1 MNKRSIIEQITA
13 QGAVAAHLTG
23 RHVEIIRNIP
33 VKVAMATP
41 IYMKKDTLRKGDRIA
56 IVDMDESVA
65 FICTVSKTE
74 TRGGT
79 RVQVLY
85 LEKPKKIQLEG

>member
-23 RHVEIIRNIP
+23 RHVEIVRNIP

-41 IYMKKDTLRKGDRIA
+41 IYMKKDTLRKGDKIA
-56 IVDMDESVA
+56 IVDMDDSVA
-65 FICTVSKTE
+65 FICTISKTE

>member
-23 RHVEIIRNIP
+23 RHVEIIRDIP
-33 VKVAMATP
+33 VKVTMATP
-41 IYMKKDTLRKGDRIA
+41 LYMKKNTLRKGDKIA
-56 IVDMDESVA
+56 IVDMDDSVA
-65 FICTVSKTE
+65 FICVISKTE

-79 RVQVLY
+79 KVQVLY
-85 LEKPKKIQLEG
+85 LEKQKKIKLEG

>member
-23 RHVEIIRNIP
+23 RHVESIRNIP

-41 IYMKKDTLRKGDRIA
+41 IYMKKDTLRKGDKIA

-79 RVQVLY
+79 KVQVLY
-85 LEKPKKIQLEG
+85 LEKPKKVKLED

>member
-41 IYMKKDTLRKGDRIA
+41 IYMKKDTLRKGDKIA

-85 LEKPKKIQLEG
+85 LEKPKKVKLEG

>member
-13 QGAVAAHLTG
+13 HGAVAAHTTG
-23 RHVEIIRNIP
+23 RYVEIVKNVP
-33 VKVAMATP
+33 VKVSMAIP
-41 IYMKKDTLRKGDRIA
+41 IYMKKDTLRKGDKIA

-74 TRGGT
+74 TRGLSK
-79 RVQVLY
+79 VQVLY
-85 LEKPKKIQLEG
+85 LGRTKKIKLEG

>member
-1 MNKRSIIEQITA
+1 
-13 QGAVAAHLTG
+13 
-23 RHVEIIRNIP
+23 
-33 VKVAMATP
+33 MATP
-41 IYMKKDTLRKGDRIA
+41 IYMKKDTLRKGDKIA

-85 LEKPKKIQLEG
+85 LEKPKKVKLED